1 MARPK
6 TLKDRRAVTLYLE
19 GPQKAA
25 LDRLA
30 EKLGR
35 PWAEIV
41 RAGIHVMLARH
52 QKQTKRKRP

>member
-19 GPQKAA
+19 GPQKVA

-41 RAGIHVMLARH
+41 REAIDATLAQHR
-52 QKQTKRKRP
+52 KQTKRKRP

>member
-25 LDRLA
+25 LDRMA

-41 RAGIHVMLARH
+41 REAIDVMLARH
-52 QKQTKRKRP
+52 KKQR